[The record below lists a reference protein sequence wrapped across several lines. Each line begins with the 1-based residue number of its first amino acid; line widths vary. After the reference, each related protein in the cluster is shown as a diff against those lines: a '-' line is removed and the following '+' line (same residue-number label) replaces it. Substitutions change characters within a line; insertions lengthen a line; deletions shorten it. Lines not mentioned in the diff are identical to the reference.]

1 MSESTED
8 IDCVWVFN
16 GDGARYASGIFT
28 SKAKAAEWIAH
39 HRLSG
44 LLTAY
49 PVDEGVFD
57 WAIRTGRF
65 RVKGEKHTSSGFIQG
80 FTTAGQDHVHYENG
94 EET

>member
-8 IDCVWVFN
+8 FVWVFN
-16 GDGARYASGIFT
+16 GNGARFPSGIFT

-39 HRLSG
+39 HKLSG

-57 WAIRTGRF
+57 WAIRTGTF
-65 RVKGEKHTSSGFIQG
+65 KAKGEKHTSPDFIQR
-80 FTTAGQDHVHYENG
+80 FTTAGQDHVHYESG